1 MLCLSDWLCGKMIM
15 EIRLNLISPEKKE
28 DIAKKNKITATI
40 RIEIFL
46 TVILAVFLGMLLI
59 FNYILKINFD
69 SVMIAEKKNEN
80 SGKYD
85 KIRELDKNFS
95 QANKGFSDVISIKNS
110 QLYWSKFFLKINE
123 LVFPG
128 VKIESISTSD
138 YSIIISGISDTR
150 DNLILFKDKLAG
162 EKCFSNVNLPLA
174 DLVGKS
180 DIVFQI
186 DLSIDK
192 NCLKNQ

>member
-1 MLCLSDWLCGKMIM
+1 M
-15 EIRLNLISPEKKE
+15 EIKLNLIPPEKKE
-28 DIAKKNKITATI
+28 EIRKKNQLTLAM
-40 RIEIFL
+40 RIEFFL
-46 TVILAVFLGMLLI
+46 TVILAIFLSMLLV
-59 FNYILKINFD
+59 FNYILKINFN
-69 SVMIAEKKNEN
+69 SVMVAEKKSEN

-85 KIRELDKNFS
+85 KIKELDRNFG
-95 QANKGFSDVISIKNS
+95 QANSNLSDIISIKNN
-110 QLYWSKFFLKINE
+110 QLYWSKLFLKINNII
-123 LVFPG
+123 FPG
-128 VKIESISTSD
+128 IKMISIVTSD
-138 YSIIISGISDTR
+138 YAISLGGVSDTR

-186 DLSIDK
+186 DLSMDK

>member
-1 MLCLSDWLCGKMIM
+1 M
-15 EIRLNLISPEKKE
+15 EIKLNLISPEKKE
-28 DIAKKNKITATI
+28 EISKKNQLTATI

-59 FNYILKINFD
+59 FNYILNLNLN
-69 SVMIAEKKNEN
+69 STLTAEKKNEN

-85 KIRELDKNFS
+85 KIKELDENFS
-95 QANKGFSDVISIKNS
+95 QANRNLTDVISIKNS
-110 QLYWSKFFLKINE
+110 QLYWSKMFVKINS

-128 VKIESISTSD
+128 IKIISIVTSD
-138 YSIIISGISDTR
+138 YSISLGGISDTR
-150 DNLILFKDKLAG
+150 DNLMLFKDKLNS
-162 EKCFSNVNLPLA
+162 EKCFTNVNLPLA

-192 NCLKNQ
+192 NCLKN